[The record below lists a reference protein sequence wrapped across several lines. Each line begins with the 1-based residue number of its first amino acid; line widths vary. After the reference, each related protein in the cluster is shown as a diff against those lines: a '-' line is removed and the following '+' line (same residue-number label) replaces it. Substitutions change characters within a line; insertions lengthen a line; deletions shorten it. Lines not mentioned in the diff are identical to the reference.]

1 MKLLNKDE
9 SSCRKYELDNKERIS
24 EFLVDETAKQ
34 TTHKDTS

>member
-9 SSCRKYELDNKERIS
+9 SSSRKYELENEERIS
-24 EFLVDETAKQ
+24 ELFVDETAEQ